1 MSDNLNKEGTIENY
15 FENQFEYVYKW
26 LSFAEAKNAA
36 LVAFNVAVLKVV
48 NDIKDI
54 SMGLKIFILVLLIVS
69 LIIALKSFFP
79 DLSNKV
85 EDNKSVFDENKNL
98 IFFQDIAQIPN
109 EHILLKLVKE
119 KYFPEKD
126 DSYIENKYLLD
137 LSSEILINSRITL
150 NKYKSFRTA
159 LCIDMIAMIFIM
171 FVYIFG

>member
-69 LIIALKSFFP
+69 LIIALKSFFQIY
-79 DLSNKV
+79 LTKL
-85 EDNKSVFDENKNL
+85 KIINL
-98 IFFQDIAQIPN
+98 CLMRRKI
-109 EHILLKLVKE
+109 
-119 KYFPEKD
+119 
-126 DSYIENKYLLD
+126 
-137 LSSEILINSRITL
+137 
-150 NKYKSFRTA
+150 
-159 LCIDMIAMIFIM
+159 
-171 FVYIFG
+171 